1 MKFTIINK
9 EDVDSV
15 DFSQILQT
23 SKNTLRYNLT
33 KTKTFVKYNGDQPS
47 FLNGKT
53 EYTKE
58 QISTILSEEEWS
70 LKEN

>member
-23 SKNTLRYNLT
+23 SKNTLRYNLA

-70 LKEN
+70 LEEN

>member
-9 EDVDSV
+9 EDVDSI

-23 SKNTLRYNLT
+23 SKNTLRYNLAG
-33 KTKTFVKYNGDQPS
+33 TKTFVKYNGNQPS

-53 EYTKE
+53 EYTKS
-58 QISTILSEEEWS
+58 QMVNILSGEEWT
-70 LKEN
+70 EEIN